1 MALLDGDTDVLVY
14 PEVIAEDDYGNEKRV
29 PSDTPVTIRALVQP
43 STSEELSQFGEV
55 SWEVVRLLCRSFP
68 AGPWAKVTVW
78 GRDWD
83 VLRAPLRRRYFPA
96 TSHDTVWIKARSP
109 EAVTGG

>member
-1 MALLDGDTDVLVY
+1 MALLDGDTSVDVY
-14 PEVIAEDDYGNEKRV
+14 PETVQTDDYGNEQRV

-43 STSEELSQFGEV
+43 STSEELAELGQV
-55 SWEVVRLLCRSFP
+55 SVEVVRLLCRSFP

-83 VLRAPLRRRYFPA
+83 VVRAPSRRHYWRA
-96 TSHDTVWIKARSP
+96 TSHDTVWIKARTP
-109 EAVTGG
+109 EAVTDG